1 MNVRGL
7 MAVAGAVIIFVAV
20 TPASSDA
27 QLALGDSLWDAG
39 RLAEASAA
47 YTRALEED
55 KLSVRPNIR
64 LARTLAWAGKT
75 DSALALLRNAR
86 MRVPD
91 DADVR
96 YSEALYLSWAR
107 RFDEALARYD
117 SLIVL
122 YPDLDYVRVGRAR
135 TLSWASRL
143 DEAEVAYHEL
153 LARPP
158 TDKDAARDAE
168 FGLSQVTSW
177 RGSLV
182 SAAKQF
188 DALLTDD
195 PGDPR
200 ALQGLASVRTW
211 QGRPLATVALLERA
225 LKRDSTNGELRVL
238 LASARTA
245 ASPGANVDVR
255 WSDDSDGNQNVWWT
269 VSQSV
274 YLSER
279 VRGVVNGGV
288 LQESDP
294 ARHSQR
300 SHVEAAINVNM
311 DRVRLG
317 GALGVRKLNV
327 GTIAAVGAESGDR
340 STMTARANATTRLPA
355 NVNVG
360 VGISR
365 FSLDEVPGLVAKAL
379 DVTLFDVN
387 ADYTP
392 TSGLTFGLNTNAMQ
406 VTDGNHRT
414 SVSVR
419 GSQRLPARF
428 SIGALARQMRFAET
442 RQGYFSPSR
451 FSLYELQG
459 GWAHENDRWASSI
472 GAGYGTQSIGPSK
485 PWQDEYH
492 TDASLAR
499 RWKNG
504 NEVALNGEISTSAA
518 SSVVGAFRYRTVGL
532 RATLVW

>member
-1 MNVRGL
+1 MRLRGAASL
-7 MAVAGAVIIFVAV
+7 AGALVISLAAS
-20 TPASSDA
+20 PASSHA
-27 QLALGDSLWDAG
+27 QLALGDSLWAAG
-39 RLAEASAA
+39 RHAEAAA
-47 YTRALEED
+47 AFTRALAED
-55 KLSVRPNIR
+55 KFSVRANIL

-75 DSALALLRNAR
+75 DSALVLLRNAR
-86 MRVPD
+86 ERVPD
-91 DADVR
+91 DPDVR
-96 YSEALYLSWAR
+96 YAEALYLSWAR
-107 RFDEALARYD
+107 RFDAALSKYD
-117 SLIVL
+117 SLIAL
-122 YPDLDYVRVGRAR
+122 HPDLDYVRVGRAR

-143 DEAEVAYHEL
+143 DEAERAYHEL

-211 QGRPLATVALLERA
+211 QGRPRASVALLERA

-245 ASPGANVDVR
+245 ASSGANVDAH
-255 WSDDSDGNQNVWWT
+255 WSDDSDGNHSVWWT
-269 VSQSV
+269 VSQAA

-279 VRGVVNGGV
+279 VRGTVNAGLVQGV
-288 LQESDP
+288 DP
-294 ARHSQR
+294 ARHSRR
-300 SHVEAAINVNM
+300 SHVEAVIGVNT

-327 GTIAAVGAESGDR
+327 GTVGALGAEAGDR
-340 STMTARANATTRLPA
+340 STMTARATASTRLPA

-360 VGISR
+360 VGVAR

-379 DVTLFDVN
+379 DVTAFDVN
-387 ADYTP
+387 GDV
-392 TSGLTFGLNTNAMQ
+392 TSRTGLLFGLSANALRI
-406 VTDGNHRT
+406 TDGNHRT
-414 SVSVR
+414 SVTVR

-428 SIGALARQMRFAET
+428 SIGALARDMRFAET
-442 RQGYFSPSR
+442 RPGYFSPSR

-459 GWAHENDRWASSI
+459 GWEHENERWAGSI
-472 GAGYGTQSIGPSK
+472 GSGYGTQSIDPSK

-492 TDASLAR
+492 ADASLALR
-499 RWKNG
+499 AKNG
-504 NEVALNGEISTSAA
+504 NKVALSGEISTSAA

-532 RATLVW
+532 SATLVW

>member
-1 MNVRGL
+1 
-7 MAVAGAVIIFVAV
+7 MAVACGVVILLVAAP
-20 TPASSDA
+20 TSSDA

-39 RLAEASAA
+39 RLADAAAA
-47 YTRALEED
+47 YTRALAED
-55 KLSVRPNIR
+55 KFSVRPNIR

-75 DSALALLRNAR
+75 DSALVLLGNAR
-86 MRVPD
+86 TRVPD
-91 DADVR
+91 DPDVR
-96 YSEALYLSWAR
+96 YAEALYLSWAR
-107 RFDEALARYD
+107 RFDEALAGYD
-117 SLIVL
+117 SLIAL
-122 YPDLDYVRVGRAR
+122 HPDLDYVRVGRAR

-143 DEAEVAYHEL
+143 DEAELAYREL

-177 RGSLV
+177 RGALV

-188 DALLTDD
+188 DALLADD

-245 ASPGANVDVR
+245 ASPSAAFDAR
-255 WSDDSDGNQNVWWT
+255 WSDDSDGNRNVWWT
-269 VSQSV
+269 VSQAA
-274 YLSER
+274 YLGER
-279 VRGVVNGGV
+279 VRGTVSAG
-288 LQESDP
+288 LLRESDP
-294 ARHSQR
+294 ARRSER
-300 SHVEAAINVNM
+300 SHVEATIGVNL
-311 DRVRLG
+311 DGIRFG

-327 GTIAAVGAESGDR
+327 GTIGVVGAEAGDR
-340 STMTARANATTRLPA
+340 STMTARVNATTQLPA
-355 NVNVG
+355 HVNVG
-360 VGISR
+360 VGVAR
-365 FSLDEVPGLVAKAL
+365 FALDEVAGLVAKAL
-379 DVTLFDVN
+379 DVTAFDVN
-387 ADYTP
+387 GDYTP
-392 TSGLTFGLNTNAMQ
+392 RSGLNFGLSANALRI
-406 VTDGNHRT
+406 TDGNHRA
-414 SVSVR
+414 SVTVR

-428 SIGALARQMRFAET
+428 SIGALARDMRFTET
-442 RQGYFSPSR
+442 RPGYFSPSR

-459 GWAHENDRWASSI
+459 GWEHENDRWAGSI
-472 GAGYGTQSIGPSK
+472 AAGYGVQSIDPLK

-504 NEVALNGEISTSAA
+504 NKVALTGEISTSAA
-518 SSVVGAFRYRTVGL
+518 SSVVGAFRYRTTGL
-532 RATLVW
+532 IATLVW